1 MRICN
6 VVGARPNFM
15 KIAPIVHEMKKRKMP
30 HFVVHTGQ
38 HYDRQMS
45 QVFFEELGLPSPD
58 IFLGVGPGSHAE
70 QTARIMMRFEQV
82 CLEQEITLLVV
93 GGDVNSTL
101 ACALTAA
108 KLGIPVAH
116 VEAGLRSFDRS
127 MPEEINRLVTDHIS
141 DLLFTTEASA
151 NNNLNNEGIAE
162 DLIHFVGNCMI
173 DSLLGHLDL
182 ALQAAP
188 WHHFGFDP
196 GSYALL
202 TLHRPANVDDGKALQ
217 NILQILNEISQIV
230 PVLFPVHPRTRERL
244 AALPLPLAPGLT
256 VCEPLSY
263 LSFLGLMAKA
273 RLVLTDS
280 GGIQEETTALHIP
293 CLTLR
298 PCTERPVT
306 LTTGTNRLV
315 GTDASRI
322 QESVTEIL
330 AGNWPTG
337 QQPPL
342 WDGKASARIVDILEK
357 WSPQEP

>member
-45 QVFFEELGLPSPD
+45 QVFFEEFGVTFSGYLFRGWPRVPCGANRPHYDALRTGLPGTGNHP
-58 IFLGVGPGSHAE
+58 
-70 QTARIMMRFEQV
+70 ARG
-82 CLEQEITLLVV
+82 

-202 TLHRPANVDDGKALQ
+202 TLHRPANVDDGRPWR
-217 NILQILNEISQIV
+217 IFCGSSMR
-230 PVLFPVHPRTRERL
+230 FPRSCRFCFPCTL
-244 AALPLPLAPGLT
+244 APENALPLCPFPWL
-256 VCEPLSY
+256 
-263 LSFLGLMAKA
+263 LG
-273 RLVLTDS
+273 
-280 GGIQEETTALHIP
+280 
-293 CLTLR
+293 
-298 PCTERPVT
+298 
-306 LTTGTNRLV
+306 
-315 GTDASRI
+315 
-322 QESVTEIL
+322 
-330 AGNWPTG
+330 
-337 QQPPL
+337 
-342 WDGKASARIVDILEK
+342 
-357 WSPQEP
+357 